1 MLRISL
7 GLLRFFEP
15 TLLQM
20 DIVGLSLFMKN
31 LRTQQLQTRQERAE
45 LLRVIMGVS
54 QVTERSFQK
63 LDEEYTRAATR
74 RLALDY
80 TPQA

>member
-1 MLRISL
+1 
-7 GLLRFFEP
+7 
-15 TLLQM
+15 M

-31 LRTQQLQTRQERAE
+31 LRTQQLQTRQQRAE

-54 QVTERSFQK
+54 QVTERNFQK